1 MPACAVLWPDLPEHG
16 PGYGSV
22 VEGEDVGTDD
32 LVCLVALAGDD
43 DHVAG
48 SGPGEG
54 AADCGLPVG
63 DCLMPVHGQTARYAG
78 HDLGD
83 DGLRLL
89 ASRVVGGDPHAI
101 AEPRADGAHEGP
113 LATSTVPAWE
123 WSSAAAGTVIVASG
137 LPIPRAC
144 ARSRACARG

>member
-63 DCLMPVHGQTARYAG
+63 DWLMPVHGQTPRDAG
-78 HDLGD
+78 PDPRD
-83 DGLRLL
+83 DGLRLP
-89 ASRVVGGDPHAI
+89 APRVGG
-101 AEPRADGAHEGP
+101 PRPG
-113 LATSTVPAWE
+113 
-123 WSSAAAGTVIVASG
+123 
-137 LPIPRAC
+137 
-144 ARSRACARG
+144 

>member
-43 DHVAG
+43 DNVAG
-48 SGPGEG
+48 PGPGEG
-54 AADCGLPVG
+54 GADCGLPVG

-78 HDLGD
+78 DDLG
-83 DGLRLL
+83 GGSVSLL
-89 ASRVVGGDPHAI
+89 AYRAVGDDEHPM
-101 AEPRADGAHEGP
+101 
-113 LATSTVPAWE
+113 
-123 WSSAAAGTVIVASG
+123 
-137 LPIPRAC
+137 
-144 ARSRACARG
+144 